1 MAKTNKADM
10 SCARVKQYTASDV
23 SKAERHNERKNE
35 TYENMN
41 VIVERIPFNVHFKK
55 PTAPTY
61 MEQLKQMETDG
72 QVSLRG
78 LRKDATL
85 FDEDVYKRQDQY
97 HRKPRFREITPAF
110 FFAFLMV
117 DFLNPAASSLS
128 SQSEEKMCIRDRY
141 KIKYSLSY
149 NPFLLFIN

>member
-41 VIVERIPFNVHFKK
+41 VIEERIPYNVHFKK

-72 QVSLRG
+72 QKLLMDRMSDIQLR
-78 LRKDATL
+78 
-85 FDEDVYKRQDQY
+85 
-97 HRKPRFREITPAF
+97 F
-110 FFAFLMV
+110 F
-117 DFLNPAASSLS
+117 N
-128 SQSEEKMCIRDRY
+128 IG
-141 KIKYSLSY
+141 
-149 NPFLLFIN
+149 